1 MLDAKLA
8 QEIVQRTMDIIGCN
22 INIMNRS
29 GIIIASGD
37 LSRIGKVH
45 DGALLVLAQKR
56 VVEIDEGS
64 MQSLYGVRPG
74 INLPLKVN
82 GDIIG
87 VIGLTGEPKQLVQ
100 FGHLVSM
107 TAEMMLEQAELS
119 AMLVQDARLKEE
131 LILNLI
137 KTESISPALYEW
149 AKRLGVDLS
158 MPRVACIIEINSQ
171 QVGIENIRNEL
182 QNLQMLLK
190 NPERDNL
197 VAIRS
202 LTELVI
208 LKPALNERGHW
219 DNHNHMERVHQ
230 LMSRMNQQSL
240 HHVYIALGHYFPDSD
255 RNSIALSYQTAK
267 TTMKIGKAHLAEQ
280 RVFNY
285 QDLMLPV
292 LLDQLQDGWQKKEL
306 ERTIMRLKNAD
317 KNGILQK
324 TLSVWF
330 ACNMQASAAAKALYI
345 HRNTLDYRLNQIA
358 MLTGLDTR
366 RTDDLFLLYIAI
378 KLN

>member
-208 LKPALNERGHW
+208 LKPALNERGYW